1 MLMNYASPLQTIIP
15 GSPWKRRIIT
25 AIQITSMQVQSWVF
39 IPFYVVANIC
49 RHWSLSFFTRSTCW
63 GFTLRLKK
71 KFQRTCHWFKC
82 TDLYF
87 KLCSPCWEPQ
97 WICASCWITL
107 LLSLLSKW
115 PLPGETSPFF
125 FISTKK
131 NYTLFLTKQT
141 YPRHKSRQTSVLERA
156 RAFFL
161 FCLFLVFFPPQK
173 NIASHDFPRGCLK
186 RDSIKG
192 NRKLCISNTVQKFSE
207 EIDEG
212 GTHSCTKS
220 LLLFRNK
227 QWRLLDAL
235 FIPPFSLMAYS

>member
-1 MLMNYASPLQTIIP
+1 M
-15 GSPWKRRIIT
+15 
-25 AIQITSMQVQSWVF
+25 
-39 IPFYVVANIC
+39 ANIC

-115 PLPGETSPFF
+115 LLPGETSPFF

-192 NRKLCISNTVQKFSE
+192 NRKLCISNTVPKFSE